1 MSMGF
6 GRNPADW
13 EERWAMAKERT
24 RLNEE
29 RMRTGR
35 KAGGPPLVAWL
46 LGIGLL
52 IAVSAVCWFFL
63 GDEAGIIVLT
73 LTGISLIAVSN
84 LWR

>member
-63 GDEAGIIVLT
+63 GDEAGLIVLG
-73 LTGISLIAVSN
+73 LAGMSLIAISN

>member
-1 MSMGF
+1 MGF

-13 EERWAMAKERT
+13 EERWAMAQERT

-52 IAVSAVCWFFL
+52 IAVSAVGWFFL
-63 GDEAGIIVLT
+63 GAEAGIIVLT
-73 LTGISLIAVSN
+73 LTGISLIAVSS

>member
-1 MSMGF
+1 MGF
-6 GRNPADW
+6 GRNPADY

-35 KAGGPPLVAWL
+35 RAGGPPLVAWL

-52 IAVSAVCWFFL
+52 IAVTAIAWFFL
-63 GDEAGIIVLT
+63 GDEAGIIVLA
-73 LTGISLIAVSN
+73 LTGMSLIAVSG